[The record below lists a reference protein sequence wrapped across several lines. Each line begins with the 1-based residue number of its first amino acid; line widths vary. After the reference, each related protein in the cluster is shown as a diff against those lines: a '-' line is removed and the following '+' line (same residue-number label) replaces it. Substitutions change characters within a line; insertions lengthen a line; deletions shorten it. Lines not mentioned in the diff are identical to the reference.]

1 MFSNISGV
9 ILAGGANKR
18 FNGITKANI
27 VIGGKTIIS
36 RITDT
41 LKDIFDKIII
51 VTNTPEEFKEY
62 SHLKIVGDT
71 ILNAGPIGGIH
82 AALKSSESE
91 ALFVFAG
98 DMPLIRK
105 DIIIRQIDYF
115 NSHKYDV
122 VVPRISNNIEP
133 LHAIYSYSIK
143 EKLDEYLKE
152 SHNYAVRDFLKLVN
166 VGHIQFDESIE
177 IRNTFTNINTPS
189 DLAVIEKILGN
200 SRL

>member
-1 MFSNISGV
+1 MFCNISGV

-27 VIGGKTIIS
+27 VLGGKTIIS

-41 LKDIFDKIII
+41 LKNIFDEIII

-71 ILNAGPIGGIH
+71 IPKAGPIGGIH
-82 AALKSSESE
+82 AALKVAETE

-98 DMPLIRK
+98 DMPLISK
-105 DIIIRQIDYF
+105 DVIIRQIDYF
-115 NSHKYDV
+115 NAHNYDV
-122 VVPRISNNIEP
+122 LVPRINNSIEP
-133 LHAIYSYSIK
+133 LHAIYNCSIIK
-143 EKLDEYLKE
+143 PLEVYLHE
-152 SHNYAVRDFLKLVN
+152 SHNYAVRGFFNHVN
-166 VGHIQFDESIE
+166 VGYMQFDDSIE
-177 IRNTFTNINTPS
+177 IRNAFTNINTPS

-200 SRL
+200 FLD